1 MSVQGKQTT
10 YDLTTGVIVDIE
22 NMIHGLDP
30 FDVPLLGTSGADGRS
45 TIAKGSCFEKKV
57 EWLDE
62 TLLTPRSTFNLTITT
77 GTTAFTVPAADSDK
91 FGVGDVILCDAE
103 YVYVSA
109 VASNG
114 TDLTVTRAYNSST
127 AVNHTSGVVAVGIG
141 TALAEG
147 SDPGTAR
154 AVDRTG
160 RYNMTQIFGPHA
172 IQVSA
177 TEDIVRK
184 YGLPGGSGE
193 FNYQVGQ
200 RVKEVGVSMEQAIL
214 YGTRSEDTS
223 GKTRTMGGLKYYVTT
238 NVDSST
244 TTLTEAKLLDQ
255 LQAIFSA
262 GGTADRIVTGA
273 AQKRLIGTFGTPL
286 SGANVNLSRTD
297 TGRGVVVDS
306 YISDFG
312 SCMVLL
318 DRWVRTADLFI
329 FNRDQVELD
338 TLRPLSFQ
346 MLAKTGDAI
355 KGQIVAEK
363 TLKVRREKHAAR
375 FNALT

>member
-1 MSVQGKQTT
+1 MPQGTVTT
-10 YDLTTGVIVDIE
+10 YDLTTGVIVDME
-22 NMIHGLDP
+22 NLIHGLDP
-30 FDVPLLGTSGADGRS
+30 YDVPLLGSYSADGR
-45 TIAKGSCFEKKV
+45 TAIAKGTCFEKKV

-77 GTTAFTVPAADSDK
+77 GTTAFTVPSADANK
-91 FGVGDVILCDAE
+91 FGVGDVILADAE
-103 YVYVSA
+103 YVRVTA

-114 TDLTVTRAYNSST
+114 TDLTVTRGFNSST

-141 TALAEG
+141 TSLAEG

-154 AVDRTG
+154 SVDRSA

-177 TEDIVRK
+177 TEDIVKK

-193 FNYQVGQ
+193 FNYQAGQ
-200 RVKEVGVSMEQAIL
+200 RAKEIGVSIEQAIL
-214 YGTRSEDTS
+214 YGTRAEDT
-223 GKTRTMGGLKYYVTT
+223 GNEWRTMGGLAYYITT
-238 NVDSST
+238 NHDSST
-244 TTLTEAKLLDQ
+244 TTLTEAKVLDQ
-255 LQAIFSA
+255 LQNIFNA
-262 GGTADRIVTGA
+262 GGTADRIVLGA
-273 AQKRLIGTFGTPL
+273 AQKRVFGTFGTPL

-306 YISDFG
+306 YNSDFG
-312 SCMVLL
+312 QCMVLL
-318 DRWVRTADLFI
+318 DRWVRASDLFI

-346 MLAKTGDAI
+346 MLAKTGDSI
-355 KGQIVAEK
+355 KGQMVAEK
-363 TLKVRREKHAAR
+363 TLKVRREKHAAK
-375 FNALT
+375 FSALT